1 MEIIYSVRMEII
13 MTINKLDGN
22 ILIVD
27 DSTDTLKFLAEV
39 IEPSGAN
46 ILIAMTGEKA
56 LEVVNEIIPDV
67 ILLDAVM
74 PGMNGFETCK
84 ILKAN
89 SDLKHVPI
97 IFMTGLSESE
107 DIVRGL
113 QAGGADYLVKPII
126 PKELIARI
134 ASHLQVSRLTKQAY
148 QAMDVSQ
155 RFLTEISNDGSII
168 WSTPQAGKIIN
179 FVKKTE
185 NLDDFNLEVK
195 LKKWIKEINE
205 DNFTGLRQI
214 KICENENLKVSFSY
228 IGKTDQSGHLIRV
241 IEESFSKN
249 LEKLSNAFG
258 LTAREAEV
266 LTWITNGK
274 SNRDIGTILELSPRT
289 INKHL
294 EHIHR
299 KLGVENRTSAAAMAI
314 NIL

>member
-1 MEIIYSVRMEII
+1 
-13 MTINKLDGN
+13 MTLTKLEGN

-27 DSTDTLKFLAEV
+27 DSTDTLKFLAET

-56 LEVVNEIIPDV
+56 LEVVTEVIPDV

-74 PGMNGFETCK
+74 PGIGGFETCK
-84 ILKAN
+84 LLKAN
-89 SDLKHVPI
+89 LNIRHVPI

-113 QAGGADYLVKPII
+113 QAGGVDYLVKPIN
-126 PKELIARI
+126 PEELVARI
-134 ASHLQVSRLTKQAY
+134 ASHLQVSQLTKQAY
-148 QAMDVSQ
+148 QAMDDSQ
-155 RFLTEISNDGSII
+155 RFLTEISDDGTIM
-168 WSTPQAGKIIN
+168 WSTPQAVKIVN
-179 FVKKTE
+179 SVKKTE
-185 NLDDFNLEVK
+185 NLDDFNLGVK
-195 LKKWIKEINE
+195 LKKWIKEISK
-205 DNFTGLRQI
+205 DYYTGLRQL
-214 KICENENLKVSFSY
+214 KICENANYKVVFSY
-228 IGKTDQSGHLIRV
+228 IGQTDQSGHLIRV

-249 LEKLSNAFG
+249 LEKLSTAFG

-274 SNRDIGTILELSPRT
+274 SNRDIGTILALSPRT

-294 EHIHR
+294 EHIHK

>member
-1 MEIIYSVRMEII
+1 MEIL
-13 MTINKLDGN
+13 MTPTKLEGN

-56 LEVVNEIIPDV
+56 LEVVDEVIPDV
-67 ILLDAVM
+67 ILLDAIM
-74 PGMNGFETCK
+74 PGIGGFETCRL
-84 ILKAN
+84 LKRN
-89 SDLKHVPI
+89 SSLKHVPI

-107 DIVRGL
+107 NIVEGL
-113 QAGGADYLVKPII
+113 RAGGVDYLVKPID
-126 PKELIARI
+126 PKELLARI
-134 ASHLQVSRLTKQAY
+134 DSHLQVSQLTKQAY

-155 RFLTEISNDGSII
+155 RFLTEISDDGSVI

-179 FVKKTE
+179 SVKEIE
-185 NLDDFNLEVK
+185 NLDDFDLELM
-195 LKKWIKEINE
+195 LKKWIKKIGE
-205 DNFTGLRQI
+205 DHYIGLRQL
-214 KICENENLKVSFSY
+214 KACDNEHSKVRFSY
-228 IGKTDQSGHLIRV
+228 IGRTDHNGHLIRIV
-241 IEESFSKN
+241 EESFEKN
-249 LEKLSNAFG
+249 LEKLSTVFG

-266 LTWITNGK
+266 LSWITNGK
-274 SNRDIGTILELSPRT
+274 SNRDIGTILDLSPRT

-299 KLGVENRTSAAAMAI
+299 KLGVENRTSAAAMAM

>member
-1 MEIIYSVRMEII
+1 

-126 PKELIARI
+126 PKELMARI

-185 NLDDFNLEVK
+185 NLDDFNFEVK
-195 LKKWIKEINE
+195 LKKWIKEINK

-214 KICENENLKVSFSY
+214 KICENKNFKVSFSY
-228 IGKTDQSGHLIRV
+228 IGKTDQSGHL
-241 IEESFSKN
+241 
-249 LEKLSNAFG
+249 LS
-258 LTAREAEV
+258 L
-266 LTWITNGK
+266 I
-274 SNRDIGTILELSPRT
+274 
-289 INKHL
+289 
-294 EHIHR
+294 HI
-299 KLGVENRTSAAAMAI
+299 
-314 NIL
+314 